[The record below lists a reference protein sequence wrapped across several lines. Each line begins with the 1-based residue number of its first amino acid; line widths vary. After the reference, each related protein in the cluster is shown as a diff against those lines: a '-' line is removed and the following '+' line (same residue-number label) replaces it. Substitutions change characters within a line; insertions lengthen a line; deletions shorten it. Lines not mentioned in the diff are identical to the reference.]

1 MGKRKVDLDAPYQGL
16 RGASII
22 TGQAVSWLRDG
33 CKNGTIPHIRV
44 GQEYRINVPMLL
56 EQLQAESMSAVNP
69 EGRRYE

>member
-16 RGASII
+16 RVASLI

-44 GQEYRINVPMLL
+44 GQEYRINVPRLL
-56 EQLQAESMSAVNP
+56 EQLEAESMSSVKA
-69 EGRRYE
+69 GGQTA